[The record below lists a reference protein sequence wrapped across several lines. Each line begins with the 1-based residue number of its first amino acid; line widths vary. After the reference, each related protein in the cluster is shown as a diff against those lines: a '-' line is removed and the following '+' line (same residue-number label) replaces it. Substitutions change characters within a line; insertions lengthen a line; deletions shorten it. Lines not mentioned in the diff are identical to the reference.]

1 MTTFIDALPVLL
13 DVIDLLDVSTLRALR
28 HTCRHTHHLITSY
41 ESSIVKRLWDRSHD
55 RYSFPQ
61 CNFEEP
67 SSLKDLSRLDS
78 VYRLACTV
86 VSSEQPIGWHG
97 TLMKGIEP
105 NEAFGD
111 ELRARVT
118 KGLLIWHTLSRLSTG
133 VTTRDNATNQKR
145 FRWARMH
152 RSNDPTSRQKAVEEG
167 VLGVWQNY
175 LDSLPSDDLVNLVL
189 TEQCVKGKIRLDG
202 VRTGIESTRNSKTG
216 LRKVIE
222 WRRPL
227 WSAVEM
233 DREPDALRWLVNYLL
248 RRGPKLLADL
258 WCGDSA
264 TASTAES
271 QVLADIRSKSLKLI
285 LLEDETRAELMR
297 KVRRPI
303 DPSVPGCDNAYSEA
317 CEYYM
322 STFHFRKDLSAYQG
336 TRQEVLTRRHDETF
350 AAIMSTWVCTMG
362 SSERPGAWRKQFTT
376 RCWRY

>member
-1 MTTFIDALPVLL
+1 
-13 DVIDLLDVSTLRALR
+13 
-28 HTCRHTHHLITSY
+28 
-41 ESSIVKRLWDRSHD
+41 
-55 RYSFPQ
+55 
-61 CNFEEP
+61 
-67 SSLKDLSRLDS
+67 
-78 VYRLACTV
+78 
-86 VSSEQPIGWHG
+86 
-97 TLMKGIEP
+97 
-105 NEAFGD
+105 
-111 ELRARVT
+111 
-118 KGLLIWHTLSRLSTG
+118 
-133 VTTRDNATNQKR
+133 
-145 FRWARMH
+145 MH

-350 AAIMSTWVCTMG
+350 AAIMSTWANQIKV
-362 SSERPGAWRKQFTT
+362 AVAKQAFTGPLELKPNDHFIEDD
-376 RCWRY
+376 